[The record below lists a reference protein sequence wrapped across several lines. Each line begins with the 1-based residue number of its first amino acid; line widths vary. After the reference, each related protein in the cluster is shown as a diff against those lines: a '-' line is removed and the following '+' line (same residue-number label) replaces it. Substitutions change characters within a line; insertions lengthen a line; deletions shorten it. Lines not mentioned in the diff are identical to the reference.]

1 MKKMKTNIFDL
12 DRHEGYQ
19 STNNI
24 LELLKKDTDIEQ
36 VVVFP
41 ELANK
46 KIGLPNGTMIQSK
59 KHIYPFAV
67 PDPGCGYRIILT
79 NLYTCDLTDY
89 KINILNELVDK
100 NGLYNRIREN
110 KLKTIDF
117 EKLWRNGINS
127 LEEIDE
133 SIFVREDIP
142 VFSNNIHEELSPN
155 EKEEYMDNFALSG
168 SPFLEFRY
176 ADNNFSL
183 NEVSIKRNQIIV
195 VIHLGTLV
203 GKKVI
208 SGKYLESSILNT
220 LRYGIY
226 DESDIYKQ
234 LFFLD
239 YDSEIGKNYLDF
251 VNFMINYAYASRQV
265 SSTILNR
272 FLDVILKKKVEFK
285 LISDLTHSSISRRDS
300 KIYHARGL
308 QITSKKNYPLLIGG
322 ETNTHSYLVF
332 SKSENI
338 YISHGTGKYID
349 SNKTINLNN
358 SKYSST
364 VTTNREYYYD
374 KDKETKD
381 VTTSIRGIEDRID
394 ILCKLNPFINY
405 WNDI

>member
-1 MKKMKTNIFDL
+1 MKTNIFDL

>member
-1 MKKMKTNIFDL
+1 MKINIYDL

-24 LELLKKDTDIEQ
+24 LELLKKDLDIEQ
-36 VVVFP
+36 VEIFP
-41 ELANK
+41 ELAK
-46 KIGLPNGTMIQSK
+46 KRLGLPNGTVIQAQ

-79 NLYTCDLTDY
+79 NLYTDDLIDY
-89 KINILNELVDK
+89 KNNILNELVDE
-100 NGLYNRIREN
+100 NGLYNRIRKK
-110 KLKTIDF
+110 KLQTIDF
-117 EKLWRNGINS
+117 EKLWKNGINS

-133 SIFVREDIP
+133 STLAREDIP
-142 VFSNNIHEELSPN
+142 IFSNNIHEELSQN
-155 EKEEYMDNFALSG
+155 EKKEYMDNFALAG

-176 ADNNFSL
+176 ADNNFIL
-183 NEVSIKRNQIIV
+183 NEVSVKRKQIMII
-195 VIHLGTLV
+195 IHLGTLV

-226 DESDIYKQ
+226 DESDINKQ

-239 YDSEIGKNYLDF
+239 YDSEIGRNYLDF

-265 SSTILNR
+265 SSIILNR

-285 LISDLTHSSISRRDS
+285 LMSDLTHSSISRRDS

-308 QITSKKNYPLLIGG
+308 QITSKKSYPLLIGG
-322 ETNTHSYLVF
+322 ETNTHSYLAF

-349 SNKTINLNN
+349 NDETHSLSN
-358 SKYSST
+358 SKYSSK

-374 KDKETKD
+374 KDKEIKD
-381 VTTSIRGIEDRID
+381 VTTSIRGIKDRID
-394 ILCKLNPFINY
+394 IFCELKPFINY

>member
-1 MKKMKTNIFDL
+1 MKTNIFDL

-24 LELLKKDTDIEQ
+24 LELLKKDSDIEQ

-46 KIGLPNGTMIQSK
+46 RVGLPNGTVIQSQ

-79 NLYTCDLTDY
+79 NLYKNDLTDY
-89 KINILNELVDK
+89 RIDILNELVDE
-100 NGLYNRIREN
+100 NGLYNRIR
-110 KLKTIDF
+110 KKRLQTIDF
-117 EKLWRNGINS
+117 EQLWKKGINS
-127 LEEIDE
+127 LDDIDDLTL
-133 SIFVREDIP
+133 VCKDIP
-142 VFSNNIHEELSPN
+142 MFSNNIHEELSQN
-155 EKEEYMDNFALSG
+155 EKEKYINNFALAG

-176 ADNNFSL
+176 ADDDFVL
-183 NEVSIKRNQIIV
+183 NEVPVKKNQVIIN
-195 VIHLGTLV
+195 IHLGTLV

-220 LRYGIY
+220 LKHGIY
-226 DESDIYKQ
+226 NESEIKKQ

-239 YDSEIGKNYLDF
+239 YESEMGKSYLDF

-265 SSTILNR
+265 SSSILNS
-272 FLDVILKKKVEFK
+272 FLNDILNKKVNFK
-285 LISDLTHSSISRRDS
+285 LISDLTHSSISRRNN

-349 SNKTINLNN
+349 NNETSILKN
-358 SKYSST
+358 SKCSNE
-364 VTTNREYYYD
+364 VITNREYYYD
-374 KDKETKD
+374 KDKEDDD
-381 VTTSIRGIEDRID
+381 VTSSIKGIEDRID
-394 ILCKLNPFINY
+394 ILCKLKPYINY

>member
-1 MKKMKTNIFDL
+1 MKTNIFDL

-24 LELLKKDTDIEQ
+24 LELLKKDSDIEQ

-41 ELANK
+41 ELTNK
-46 KIGLPNGTMIQSK
+46 RVGLPNGTVIQSQ

-79 NLYTCDLTDY
+79 NLYKNDLTDY
-89 KINILNELVDK
+89 RIDILNELVDE
-100 NGLYNRIREN
+100 NGLYNRIR
-110 KLKTIDF
+110 KKRLQTIDF
-117 EKLWRNGINS
+117 EQLWKKGINS
-127 LEEIDE
+127 LDDIDDLTL
-133 SIFVREDIP
+133 VCKDVP
-142 VFSNNIHEELSPN
+142 MFSNNIHEELSQN
-155 EKEEYMDNFALSG
+155 EKEEYINNFALAG

-176 ADNNFSL
+176 ADDDFVL
-183 NEVSIKRNQIIV
+183 NEVPVKKNQVIIN
-195 VIHLGTLV
+195 IHLGTLV

-220 LRYGIY
+220 LKHGIY
-226 DESDIYKQ
+226 NESEIKKQ

-239 YDSEIGKNYLDF
+239 YESEMGKSYLDF

-265 SSTILNR
+265 SSSILNS
-272 FLDVILKKKVEFK
+272 FLNDILNKKVNFK
-285 LISDLTHSSISRRDS
+285 LISDLTHSSISRRNN

-349 SNKTINLNN
+349 NNKTSILKN
-358 SKYSST
+358 SKCSNE
-364 VTTNREYYYD
+364 VITNREYYYD
-374 KDKETKD
+374 KDKEDDD
-381 VTTSIRGIEDRID
+381 VTSSIKGIEDRID
-394 ILCKLNPFINY
+394 ILCKLKPYINY

>member
-79 NLYTCDLTDY
+79 NLYTSDLTDY

-133 SIFVREDIP
+133 SIFVRKDIP

-183 NEVSIKRNQIIV
+183 NEVSIKRNQIII